1 MNSLPAPVV
10 VPVRAALALVLLAGA
25 LAACQSGTSRG
36 ANAPA
41 LAPSDP
47 MAAVNTV
54 ARDRGVWQR
63 LLTDHAKIRRT
74 LVHKQEGDLGIV
86 ETLTESDDPA
96 VAVRIIDHAKAM
108 QARMKAG
115 APVRIWDP
123 VFEDLFS
130 RHAAVTLDVT
140 PTDKGVRI
148 IESSR
153 DPEAI
158 ALMRSHA
165 MGVSAFVRHGHDI
178 EHEATPRWPV
188 GPALPPNE
196 VAIGGVAHRFLLG
209 QPDAA
214 QVAALQSQGVRN
226 IVNFRKPAEHPTY
239 DESAAAANAGVSY
252 CNPAYSSAADFSDTH
267 LDQARARLREADLK
281 GHPAALHCR
290 TGNRVGPAWAAYR
303 ALDMGVPVEQAFAEA
318 RAVGLVDPLLES
330 AARDAVRRALA
341 PKGQGSSTWTS
352 VEPSSLSTVQAAQRL
367 RAEEARNVMFS
378 RLFAAL
384 GQAMSKPGDDG
395 KPVGPAGA
403 LSVCKQEAPKIAQAV
418 AREKGVLIGRT
429 SDKLRNQA
437 SSAPAWAAPLLASK
451 PDQPRFAANP
461 DGTLGVTLPIKLA
474 ATCVACHGPRD
485 QIDSKVLAT
494 LHTLYPNDQATGY
507 AEGDV
512 RGWFWVEVPPAPTPT
527 VSAQA
532 R

>member
-1 MNSLPAPVV
+1 MNLFPTPAV
-10 VPVRAALALVLLAGA
+10 VPVRAALALVFVAGA
-25 LAACQSGTSRG
+25 LAACQSGTSRES
-36 ANAPA
+36 NASASTPD
-41 LAPSDP
+41 DP

-86 ETLTESDDPA
+86 ETLTESDDPT

-123 VFEDLFS
+123 VFEDLFA

-165 MGVSAFVRHGHDI
+165 MGVSAFVRQGHEI

-214 QVAALQSQGVRN
+214 QVAALQSQGVRH

-239 DESAAAANAGVSY
+239 DESAAAANAGMSY
-252 CNPAYSSAADFSDTH
+252 CNPAYSNAGDLSDTH
-267 LDQARARLREADLK
+267 LDQARALLREADLK
-281 GHPAALHCR
+281 GQPAALHCR

-303 ALDMGVPVEQAFAEA
+303 VLDQGIPFEQAFAEA

-341 PKGQGSSTWTS
+341 HRGQGSSSWS
-352 VEPSSLSTVQAAQRL
+352 PIEPTSLSPTQAEQRA
-367 RAEEARNVMFS
+367 RAEDARNTMFS

-384 GQAMSKPGDDG
+384 GQAMAKPGDDG
-395 KPVGPAGA
+395 QPVGPVGA

-418 AREKGVLIGRT
+418 AREKGLLIGRT
-429 SDKLRNQA
+429 SDQLRNPA
-437 SSAPAWAAPLLASK
+437 SGAPAWAARLLASK
-451 PDQPRFAANP
+451 PDQPRFVANA

-474 ATCVACHGPRD
+474 ASCVACHGPRD
-485 QIDSKVLAT
+485 QIDSKVLAA

-507 AEGDV
+507 VEGDL
-512 RGWFWVEVPPAPTPT
+512 RGWFWVEVPPTPTPT
-527 VSAQA
+527 ASAQA